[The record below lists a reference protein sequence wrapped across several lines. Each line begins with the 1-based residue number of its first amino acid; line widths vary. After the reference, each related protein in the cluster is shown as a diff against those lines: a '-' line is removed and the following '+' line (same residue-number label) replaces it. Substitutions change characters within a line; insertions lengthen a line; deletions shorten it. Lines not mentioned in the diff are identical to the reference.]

1 MNEWIVLGSA
11 ASVPDADHDTVY
23 AALRIASG
31 AVLIDCGGSPLYKLA
46 RLGFG
51 VHDLQ
56 ALLLTHRHTDHTY
69 GTPMLMQGLWLGG
82 RQAPLPIYGPPEA
95 LATAQALL
103 TALGWESWD
112 SMFPVLWQ
120 PVPLLESHLLLAV
133 EGVQILSSP
142 ARHGSTECLAL
153 RVQHMETGRAIA
165 YSSDTEPC
173 SAVVRLAQG
182 ANVLIHEATG
192 DYSGHSN
199 PAAAGRVACEAG
211 VDQLVLTHYPP
222 AQATE
227 GDAWLRQAAAVFP
240 GRVRLAQDWDRYGL

>member
-46 RLGFG
+46 RLGLG

-56 ALLLTHRHTDHTY
+56 ALLLTHRHADHIY

-95 LATAQALL
+95 LATAQAVL
-103 TALGWESWD
+103 TALGWEGWD
-112 SMFPVLWQ
+112 GMFPVLWQ
-120 PVPLLESHLLLAV
+120 PAPLLEAHPLLALD
-133 EGVQILSSP
+133 GVQVISSP

-153 RVQHMETGRAIA
+153 RVQHLETGRAIA

-173 SAVVRLAQG
+173 PAVVRLAQG
-182 ANVLIHEATG
+182 AHLLIHEATG
-192 DYSGHSN
+192 DHPGHSS
-199 PAAAGRVACEAG
+199 PAAAGRVAHEAG
-211 VDQLVLTHYPP
+211 VDQLALIHYPL
-222 AQATE
+222 AQAVE
-227 GDAWLRQAAAVFP
+227 GDAWLRQAAKVFP
-240 GRVRLAQDWDRYGL
+240 GRVRLAQDWDRYRL